1 MRPDVQSGLQEVED
15 SQDWPRP
22 ASLAILDF
30 GNGDTA
36 TESFL
41 MCGWLPFSENTD
53 QLTTSS
59 RRLSSS
65 FCESTRENAKET
77 SLQGLLGF
85 TTSPEWTPNLS
96 QSLLLFRCYYSPHVQ
111 IHLVL
116 GSPLCILCFLARG
129 LPWKQHHRISALE
142 IVSRMVTGSDISS
155 EETEAQRRNNTHT
168 GIF

>member
-15 SQDWPRP
+15 SQDWHSP

-41 MCGWLPFSENTD
+41 MCSWLPFSENTD
-53 QLTTSS
+53 QLTISS

-85 TTSPEWTPNLS
+85 TTSPQWTPNLS
-96 QSLLLFRCYYSPHVQ
+96 RSLLLFQRYYSPHVQ

-116 GSPLCILCFLARG
+116 GSPLCLFCFLARDF
-129 LPWKQHHRISALE
+129 LENSTIEFQHQKVSHGWWLE
-142 IVSRMVTGSDISS
+142 VTFPVKKLRPRKG
-155 EETEAQRRNNTHT
+155 TTHT